1 MISIFT
7 VYSDI
12 CKKSAPAHW
21 QIRRFKDIITSS
33 RSGIWGDEEKGDAN
47 DIVCYRVA
55 DFDYSNLCLK
65 FDNITYRNVLP
76 EQANE
81 KLLSEG
87 DLLLEKSGGGEKMPV
102 GRVVLVNSPQRAVCS
117 NFIQALSVNKKQS
130 ARFVLY
136 LFHSIYSNRI
146 NTLFFNQTTGIQNLK
161 TAHYLAQEIF
171 LPPYSEQ
178 EAIAAYLDKEC
189 EKIGRKIE
197 LLERKADAYSRLRR
211 SLINRAVTRGLDP
224 NVSLKPSGDKW
235 IGDIPQHWELKQ
247 LRDYITLISPDKK
260 EDDNYQLL
268 SVTRDKG
275 VIIRGERGEDGNNN
289 RIPEDLSNYKIV
301 HKNQFV
307 VNKMKAWMGSYGVS
321 NFDGIVSPA
330 YYICSVNNIHEPFFS
345 LAIRCK
351 MYTNFFWKYSKG
363 IRVDQWDMSPLAL
376 KEIPFVT
383 PPTDEQK
390 KIAAYL
396 DEKCA
401 KIDAI
406 LEKINTEVE
415 RLKELKRS
423 LINEVVTG
431 QRAIDTE
438 SRS

>member
-12 CKKSAPAHW
+12 CKLSAPVHW

-102 GRVVLVNSPQRAVCS
+102 GRVVIVNSPQRAVCS

-130 ARFVLY
+130 ARFILY

-171 LPPYSEQ
+171 LPPYPEQ
-178 EAIAAYLDKEC
+178 EAIAAYLDMEC

-197 LLERKADAYSRLRR
+197 LLESKADAYSRLRR

-224 NVSLKPSGDKW
+224 NTPMKSTLIPWLGAIPAHWDIKRGKSLFKEVSRAVRPEDGVVTCFRNGEVTLRTNRRITGFTESEQEIGYHGVR
-235 IGDIPQHWELKQ
+235 IGDLVIHQMDAFAGAIGISNSDGKCSPICIVCREINSSEADLK
-247 LRDYITLISPDKK
+247 Y
-260 EDDNYQLL
+260 YCQLL
-268 SVTRDKG
+268 RVMSH
-275 VIIRGERGEDGNNN
+275 RG
-289 RIPEDLSNYKIV
+289 
-301 HKNQFV
+301 
-307 VNKMKAWMGSYGVS
+307 
-321 NFDGIVSPA
+321 
-330 YYICSVNNIHEPFFS
+330 YIQA
-345 LAIRCK
+345 LA
-351 MYTNFFWKYSKG
+351 KG
-363 IRVDQWDMSPLAL
+363 IRERTTDFRYKTLASL
-376 KEIPFVT
+376 HFPV
-383 PPTDEQK
+383 PPIEEQK
-390 KIAAYL
+390 EIAAYL

>member
-146 NTLFFNQTTGIQNLK
+146 NMLFFNQTTGIQNLK

-224 NVSLKPSGDKW
+224 NVSLKPSNIEW
-235 IGDIPQHWELKQ
+235 VGDIPVHW
-247 LRDYITLISPDKK
+247 TISRFAYFFAEHNISNKGV
-260 EDDNYQLL
+260 NHQNLL
-268 SVTRDKG
+268 SLSFGK
-275 VIIRGERGEDGNNN
+275 IIRKNIDSCDGLLPATFETYQIVEPGNIIF
-289 RIPEDLSNYKIV
+289 RFTDLQNDHKSLRVGLVNEEGIITSAYTCVQGNKETLPKFAFYMLHSYDIKKVFYKLGGGMRQSLNYRTIKDM
-301 HKNQFV
+301 KV
-307 VNKMKAWMGSYGVS
+307 V
-321 NFDGIVSPA
+321 F
-330 YYICSVNNIHEPFFS
+330 
-345 LAIRCK
+345 
-351 MYTNFFWKYSKG
+351 
-363 IRVDQWDMSPLAL
+363 
-376 KEIPFVT
+376 
-383 PPTDEQK
+383 PPIDEQK
-390 KIAAYL
+390 EIAVYL

-431 QRAIDTE
+431 QRAIETE